1 MVTNSVMT
9 RLNTRL
15 RPVKSYKHII
25 DTQGGLVANGQ
36 QNFSLIEAVD
46 NPVLANRQEVETA
59 STVSSIYL
67 KVECYA
73 TGTAALAN
81 CYMAVMKN
89 PGANLTPPSTNGIGI
104 TDEKKFVIHQEM
116 VMLEKNS
123 TGNPRTLFR
132 GVIRIPRGYKRFG
145 TKDLLQLSLKS
156 IGTTADFCFQCIYKE
171 FR

>member
-1 MVTNSVMT
+1 MTSVMT
-9 RLNTRL
+9 RLQTRL

-25 DTQGGLVANGQ
+25 DQQGGLVANGQ
-36 QNFSLIEAVD
+36 QNFDIIKAADL
-46 NPVLANRQEVETA
+46 PTLADREEVETA

-89 PGANLTPPSTNGIGI
+89 PGGNLTPPSTNGIGI
-104 TDEKKFVIHQEM
+104 TDLKKFVIHQEM

-132 GVIRIPRGYKRFG
+132 GVIRIPRGYRRFG
-145 TKDLLQLSLKS
+145 ANDTLVLSIKS

>member
-1 MVTNSVMT
+1 MT
-9 RLNTRL
+9 RLQTRL

-25 DTQGGLVANGQ
+25 DTQGGLIANGQ
-36 QNFSLIEAVD
+36 QNFNLIKAVD
-46 NPVLANRQEVETA
+46 GPILANREEVDVA

-67 KVECYA
+67 KVEVYA
-73 TGTAALAN
+73 TSTASLAN

-89 PGANLTPPSTNGIGI
+89 PGGNLTPPSTNGIGI

-116 VMLEKNS
+116 VMMEKNT

-145 TKDLLQLSLKS
+145 QADLLQLSLKS